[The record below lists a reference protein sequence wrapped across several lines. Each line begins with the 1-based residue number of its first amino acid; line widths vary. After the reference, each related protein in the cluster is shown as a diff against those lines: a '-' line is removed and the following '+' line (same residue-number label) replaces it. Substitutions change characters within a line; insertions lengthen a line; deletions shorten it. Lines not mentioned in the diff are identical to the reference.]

1 MEKTPYIGQMDRL
14 VSIVGLDKWRNTT
27 GEEES
32 TFFVFASPWAKME
45 DVSGNENIE
54 GMVRHLF
61 NRKYT
66 IRYNASVKQY
76 GTGMILIDA
85 GERFNIYHIKEL
97 GRNRFLEILVE
108 NNE

>member
-14 VSIVGLDKWRNTT
+14 VSIVSLVKTRNTT
-27 GEEES
+27 GEEE
-32 TFFVFASPWAKME
+32 TTDTVITSPWARME
-45 DVSGNENIE
+45 DVSGNEDVE
-54 GMVRHLF
+54 GKVRHLF

-66 IRYNASVKQY
+66 IRYNASVKQF
-76 GTGMILIDA
+76 GTGMVLIDS